1 MTVPQPQ
8 VSPQSFNLSPEGPED
23 GQFVSRRDLPTGQPA
38 HLESA
43 LPPELARRVVEEALS
58 LAQPMRCRLVV
69 EGGGSPVSLDLP
81 LKYDPEAAP
90 TFRLRT
96 PDDVHGVEFILNARP
111 DGQATFN
118 LDVRYAGLP
127 VGRAIS
133 YARFLHALYR
143 GEGTL
148 YLTRLEPKEL
158 KFELLKLPL
167 PLDPVGKNETEDRLR
182 FLEALKEISRAT
194 GVGFVYPSEVNNE
207 DLRNLNHV
215 LKAIRGGWVA
225 QRVTDFTT
233 PMGPEGVE
241 NVLDITGQEGEVL
254 RALAMTAEWERV
266 NIFDSWVDLGPSIRY
281 VSAARLQTSRAEMER
296 WLASQPEQSNS
307 FEIRWAPEDGA
318 LVHVFYQEWPKPS
331 LDVVCRNIEAF
342 EEEYGMSSDEF
353 RRAWD
358 NREPK
363 TRGIEDGDIWISFLE
378 AQETFERGA

>member
-1 MTVPQPQ
+1 MAVPQLQ
-8 VSPQSFNLSPEGPED
+8 VSPQSFNVSPEGPED

-58 LAQPMRCRLVV
+58 LTRPMRCRLTV
-69 EGGGSPVSLDLP
+69 EGGGDPVSLDLP

-90 TFRLRT
+90 DFRLRT
-96 PDDVHGVEFILNARP
+96 PDGAQGVEFVLNARP

-127 VGRAIS
+127 VGRALS
-133 YARFLHALYR
+133 YVRFLRALYR
-143 GEGTL
+143 EEGTL
-148 YLTRLEPKEL
+148 YLTRLEPEEL
-158 KFELLKLPL
+158 KLELLELPL
-167 PLDPVGKNETEDRLR
+167 PLDPAGKGETENRLR
-182 FLEALKEISRAT
+182 FLEALEEIGRAT
-194 GVGFVYPSEVNNE
+194 GAEFVYPSEVDNE

-233 PMGPEGVE
+233 PMGPEGVK
-241 NVLDITGQEGEVL
+241 NVLDITSREGEVL

-266 NIFDSWVDLGPSIRY
+266 NIFDTWVDLGPSTRY
-281 VSAARLQTSRAEMER
+281 VSAARLQTSRAEMEE
-296 WLASQPEQSNS
+296 WSASEPKQGDS

-318 LVHVFYQEWPKPS
+318 LVHVFYHEWPKPS
-331 LDVVCRNIEAF
+331 LDVVRRNLEAF
-342 EEEYGMSSDEF
+342 ENEYGMSSDEF

-358 NREPK
+358 NGEPHA
-363 TRGIEDGDIWISFLE
+363 RDIEDGDIWISFLE
-378 AQETFERGA
+378 AQETLEPGA